1 MKRLPL
7 LLTKNQT
14 KMNKTININ
23 LGGIYFHIDEI
34 AYEKLRRYLNAIN
47 SSLSSDPYGK
57 DEIIAD
63 IEARISELLSEKI
76 KDDRQVVNEQHIDE
90 IIKVMGQPEDY
101 TFDEELFN
109 DPKYTYQTS
118 SITKKLYRDS
128 DDKILGGVSSG
139 LGHYFGIDVIW
150 IRILWLVLVFGAG
163 FGILGYILF
172 WILVPEAKTTAEKL
186 QMKGEAV
193 NLTNIERKIKEE
205 FNELGDRINATG
217 DRIKNADYSRAKS
230 GAQEIIDTLGK
241 VFATFF
247 MVVGKFIGILII
259 FIAASVII
267 GLIIGGFSLGTM
279 GFIGIGS
286 EFANFPPFFYKT
298 SIPIWLLITFAFTA
312 VAIPFIFLFM
322 LGIRIISNNVK
333 SMGKTFKLTL
343 LGLWIVAI
351 LGLIYSG
358 IEYSSKVAYDGFNTT
373 NHDLTSISTDTLKI
387 KMIGNDQYADT
398 KTMRKRHG
406 FEIVVDNGVEKLYSS
421 KIKLDIAKSDTE
433 MAYVKIRKEAEGNS
447 RTNANQF
454 AEQIEYKFNLTDDN
468 LQLDGYFLSNLE
480 NMYQNQEVE
489 ITLYLPLNSIIYLDK
504 STKTY
509 LYNVDNVDDI
519 YDDDMVRHHFKMSD
533 AGLECL
539 DCSEIIKNKEDDNL
553 NMKIDV
559 NGIDIRV
566 NENGK
571 KSRVKVGENVLF
583 NNKHWILTI

>member
-7 LLTKNQT
+7 LLTKNQI

-23 LGGIYFHIDEI
+23 LGGIYFHIDEM

-47 SSLSSDPYGK
+47 ASLSNDPYGK

-109 DPKYTYQTS
+109 DPKYSYQSTS
-118 SITKKLYRDS
+118 ATKKLFRDG

-139 LGHYFGIDVIW
+139 LGHYFGIDAIW
-150 IRILWLVLVFGAG
+150 VRIFWLILVFGAG
-163 FGILGYILF
+163 FGVLAYIIF

-186 QMKGEAV
+186 QMRGEAV
-193 NLTNIERKIKEE
+193 NLSNIERKIKEE
-205 FNELGDRINATG
+205 FNDLGDRINATG
-217 DRIKNADYSRAKS
+217 ERIKNADYSRAKS
-230 GAQEIIDTLGK
+230 GAQDIIDTLGK
-241 VFATFF
+241 VLATFF
-247 MVVGKFIGILII
+247 MVVGKLIGILII
-259 FIAASVII
+259 IIASSVII
-267 GLIIGGFSLGTM
+267 GLIVGGFSLSTI
-279 GFIGIGS
+279 GFLGIGN
-286 EFANFPPFFYKT
+286 EFAQFPPFFYKT
-298 SIPIWLLITFAFTA
+298 TVPIWLLVTFVFTA

-322 LGIRIISNNVK
+322 LGIRILSNNVK

-343 LGLWIVAI
+343 VGLWIVAI
-351 LGLIYSG
+351 LGLIFSG
-358 IEYSSKVAYDGFNTT
+358 IEYSSKVAYDGFNTK
-373 NHDLTSISTDTLKI
+373 NHDLLWTSTDTLNI
-387 KMIGNDQYADT
+387 KMIGDDQYADT

-421 KIKLDIAKSDTE
+421 KIKLDIAKSDTN
-433 MAYVKIRKEAEGNS
+433 MAYVKIRKEAEGDTRS
-447 RTNANQF
+447 NANQF
-454 AEQIEYKFNLTDDN
+454 AEQIEYKFSLTDSN

-489 ITLYLPLNSIIYLDK
+489 LTLYLPVNSIIYLDK

-519 YDDDMVRHHFKMSD
+519 YDDDMVRHHFKMT
-533 AGLECL
+533 ATGLECL
-539 DCSEIIKNKEDDNL
+539 DCSEIIKNKDDDEL

-571 KSRVKVGENVLF
+571 KSRVKVGENILL